1 MIPEPGQRFIVGFKY
16 LTYTYEAE
24 IIHKEDDTCEIQRF
38 DDVTRQF
45 MTVDKKW
52 FEERVITI
60 KQ

>member
-1 MIPEPGQRFIVGFKY
+1 MIPEPGQRFIVCFRY

-24 IIHKEDDTCEIQRF
+24 IIHQDGDTYEIQRF
-38 DDVTRQF
+38 DDVPRQF